1 MVTRRNGL
9 GRPAFVAAA
18 MIGPPSGEWT
28 VPPDL
33 LRTESALSQAAI
45 HYIPVRRPDR
55 IACAPVL
62 FTTVEKLQSD
72 EQCRRLR
79 TVAIA
84 GGATGRRMNSV
95 IML

>member
-1 MVTRRNGL
+1 
-9 GRPAFVAAA
+9 
-18 MIGPPSGEWT
+18 
-28 VPPDL
+28 VPPGS
-33 LRTESALSQAAI
+33 LRMKSALSQAAI

-62 FTTVEKLQSD
+62 TTTFGKQHSE

-84 GGATGRRMNSV
+84 EGGHRTEDEFRHSV
-95 IML
+95 VGARSSLGKVAYFGQV